1 MRLANSS
8 QPYFSCNSISILSR
22 VIPCKGSFG
31 MGVKKRNRK
40 LNSSLR
46 FLGELLTKSDIESIQ
61 VHHLVPSGYKIMYE
75 LRFGRFVSINFRDGS
90 QF

>member
-8 QPYFSCNSISILSR
+8 QPYFSCNSIIILSR

-61 VHHLVPSGYKIMYE
+61 VHHFVPSGNKIMNE
-75 LRFGRFVSINFRDGS
+75 LRFRRFVSINFRDGS
-90 QF
+90 

>member
-8 QPYFSCNSISILSR
+8 QPYFSCNSIIILSR
-22 VIPCKGSFG
+22 VIPCKGSFD
-31 MGVKKRNRK
+31 MGIKRRNRK

-61 VHHLVPSGYKIMYE
+61 VHHFVPSGNKIMNE
-75 LRFGRFVSINFRDGS
+75 LRFRRFVSINFRDGS
-90 QF
+90 

>member
-8 QPYFSCNSISILSR
+8 QPYFSCNSIIILSR
-22 VIPCKGSFG
+22 VIPGKGSFG

-61 VHHLVPSGYKIMYE
+61 VHHFVPSGNKIMNE
-75 LRFGRFVSINFRDGS
+75 LRFRRFVSINFRDGS
-90 QF
+90 

>member
-8 QPYFSCNSISILSR
+8 QPYFSCNSIIILSR

-61 VHHLVPSGYKIMYE
+61 VHHFVPSGNKIMNE
-75 LRFGRFVSINFRDGS
+75 LRFSRFVSIDFRDGS
-90 QF
+90 